1 LKAKWGVEL
10 SFVLLVFT
18 SADEADDYYTAGMA
32 MAVSLVHEG
41 PAPAFLSKELFAA
54 VTGDPTKVT
63 VELSTLPEG
72 PMKADL
78 IHVRHVCYSQSPYP
92 HNVVL

>member
-1 LKAKWGVEL
+1 MVKSAVEL
-10 SFVLLVFT
+10 SFVLVVFM

-41 PAPAFLSKELFAA
+41 PAPAFLSKSLFAA
-54 VTGDPTKVT
+54 VTGDPARVT
-63 VELSTLPEG
+63 VELNTLPDG

-78 IHVRHVCYSQSPYP
+78 IHVRRVC
-92 HNVVL
+92 

>member
-1 LKAKWGVEL
+1 MLVFTSADEAD
-10 SFVLLVFT
+10 VFT

-54 VTGDPTKVT
+54 ITGDPTKVT
-63 VELSTLPEG
+63 TLPEG
-72 PMKADL
+72 PMKVDL
-78 IHVRHVCYSQSPYP
+78 MHVRHVCYYQSSYL
-92 HNVVL
+92 HNVAVL